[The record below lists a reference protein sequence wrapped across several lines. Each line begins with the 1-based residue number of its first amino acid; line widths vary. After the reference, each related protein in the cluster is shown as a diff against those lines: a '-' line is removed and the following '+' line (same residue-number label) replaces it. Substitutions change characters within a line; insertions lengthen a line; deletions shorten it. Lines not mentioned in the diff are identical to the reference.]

1 MADSDSART
10 YTTMADSDSAQTRKL
25 SDDDSAFARVI
36 NFLTILRRFFQR
48 KSSEVARDIEVKYDW
63 TGTIGQWKLSEQRT
77 PNYNDVLTVSHTPYG
92 WDISLNVA
100 PFKPN
105 EIHVRIKP
113 RKISIFQTYIL
124 KNELIVDC
132 RHENRNDEIGS
143 LSREMQRVIKIP
155 GDVQLPSIA
164 IFMYP
169 SGLLTIKGTKGINL
183 NQQFLFL

>member
-1 MADSDSART
+1 
-10 YTTMADSDSAQTRKL
+10 MADSDSAQTRKL
-25 SDDDSAFARVI
+25 SDDDSAFAR
-36 NFLTILRRFFQR
+36 R

-105 EIHVRIKP
+105 EIH
-113 RKISIFQTYIL
+113 TYIL

-155 GDVQLPSIA
+155 GDVHAPSIA

-169 SGLLTIKGTKGINL
+169 SGLLTIKGTKGINH
-183 NQQFLFL
+183 NH